1 MAKTD
6 QYDRMNTDQLKEQAT
21 QRGFDLEEF
30 QALKNNEERA
40 QRLRDHD
47 AQRDADAQVAAQNAE
62 QARQN
67 AEQQQGQAG
76 DQATGSDSVQVQ
88 RSSDQPAAANT
99 EPLRPAGEGDTP
111 VYEQPGRQATQP
123 DGPYDTAPYPTDESR
138 QAAQDAAAGNLS
150 TRQAINPDQVPPV
163 GGQAGETPAEQD
175 HTS

>member
-6 QYDRMNTDQLKEQAT
+6 QYDRMTTHQLQQEAD
-21 QRGFDLEEF
+21 QRGLDISD
-30 QALKNNEERA
+30 AANNEERA

-47 AQRDADAQVAAQNAE
+47 TQRDADAQVAAQNAE
-62 QARQN
+62 QARQ
-67 AEQQQGQAG
+67 AQQAQAG
-76 DQATGSDSVQVQ
+76 DQAQAADSAQVQ
-88 RSSDQPAAANT
+88 RDSAQPAANT